1 MSTDK
6 EHLKKRGMGTRAVHS
21 GTAPS
26 HNSLNTPIFQSS
38 TFFLDDESYEMWR
51 QGVPRSPVYTRYHN
65 PSTRAVEKKIAQ
77 LEEAEDALVFSTG
90 MAAICTT
97 LLTFL
102 SQGDRIVTTRNLY

>member
-1 MSTDK
+1 MSSD
-6 EHLKKRGMGTRAVHS
+6 EERLKKAGKGTRAVHS
-21 GTAPS
+21 GTTSS

-38 TFFLDDESYEMWR
+38 TFFLDEDSYRMW
-51 QGVPRSPVYTRYHN
+51 QEGKPRSPVYSRYHN
-65 PSTRAVEKKIAQ
+65 PTTRAVEKKIAQ

-102 SQGDRIVTTRNLY
+102 SQGD